1 MASKGSTSKSGGF
14 LFALAIFAGVGVGG
28 FLGEPSLGF
37 LVGAGAG
44 LLLLVAVWLIDR
56 RG

>member
-1 MASKGSTSKSGGF
+1 MASKSSTSKAGGF
-14 LFALAIFAGVGVGG
+14 LFALAIFAGVGIGG

-37 LVGAGAG
+37 LVGAGTG

>member
-1 MASKGSTSKSGGF
+1 MASKGSTSKAGGF
-14 LFALAIFAGVGVGG
+14 LFALAILAGVGAGG

-37 LVGAGAG
+37 LAGTGMG

>member
-1 MASKGSTSKSGGF
+1 VARSGSTGKAGGF
-14 LFALAIFAGVGVGG
+14 LFALAIFAGVGIGG

-37 LVGAGAG
+37 LVGAGTG